1 MTRTRLWTTAL
12 LLTASTGL
20 FTGCVSQESQ
30 DNLRTIN
37 RSLQEQIIDLQDQI
51 EGLKVALA
59 QRDRD
64 LAAMR
69 AREAAGEDV
78 MSENSRLRTQV
89 ATLQTQLAS
98 LEQQLAEAISQQ
110 GQITIVDGPLPQ
122 ELRDALGD
130 LAAANPDLMVFDEQR
145 GMIRLRSDLTF
156 SLGSAT
162 VNDNAKAALTRL
174 AGVLNSAD
182 AKPFDIM
189 VVGHTDSVPV
199 TSAAGRQQHIDNRGL
214 SSNRGDAVARVL
226 TGSGVSAS
234 RIMSGGRGA
243 TQPIAQNDA
252 RRGNQA
258 NRRVEIFIV
267 KAANPGGV
275 GPAPAPEGDGD
286 ETTTGRTTAPRPG
299 VVEDRPVV
307 EDPGAFK

>member
-12 LLTASTGL
+12 LLTACSGL

-30 DNLRTIN
+30 DNLRTTN
-37 RSLQEQIIDLQDQI
+37 RTLQERIIDLEAQL

-59 QRDRD
+59 QKDRD
-64 LAAMR
+64 LAALR
-69 AREAAGEDV
+69 AREAAGQD
-78 MSENSRLRTQV
+78 MMAENSRLRGQI
-89 ATLQTQLAS
+89 ATLQGQLAS
-98 LEQQLAEAISQQ
+98 LEAQLADALSRPD
-110 GQITIVDGPLPQ
+110 QITIVEGPLPA
-122 ELRDALGD
+122 ELRNALRD

-156 SLGSAT
+156 ALGSAD
-162 VNDNAKAALTRL
+162 VNANAKTALTRL

-182 AKPFDIM
+182 ARPFDIM

-199 TSAAGRQQHIDNRGL
+199 TSAQGKQTHIDNRGL

-226 TGSGVSAS
+226 TSSGVSDS
-234 RIMSGGRGA
+234 RVLSGGRGS
-243 TQPIAQNDA
+243 TQPIAENNP
-252 RRGNQA
+252 RTGNQA
-258 NRRVEIFIV
+258 NRRVEIFII
-267 KAANPGGV
+267 KSAGGD
-275 GPAPAPEGDGD
+275 GGAAPAPQGNAGQEPA
-286 ETTTGRTTAPRPG
+286 GRTTAPRPG